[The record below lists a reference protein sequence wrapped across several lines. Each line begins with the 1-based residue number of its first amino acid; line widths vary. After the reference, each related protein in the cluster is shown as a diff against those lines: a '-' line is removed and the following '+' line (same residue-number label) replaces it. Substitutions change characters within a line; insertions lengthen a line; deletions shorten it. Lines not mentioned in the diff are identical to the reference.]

1 MSARSG
7 RPRLDA
13 VKVGGSLLTDKA
25 RLFTPDPDGI
35 ERFARAINSCMS
47 AGLNVLYIAGG
58 GSFGNAIAHPGS
70 QIDLDAMPAVMRS
83 WRGVLAE
90 IARPVCPEITIKGAA
105 ELFETGPSAL
115 LRWAERRQH
124 ALIMTGDVVRTAS
137 GPRLVSSDYLP
148 LWIARHHALRR
159 AVMLTNVPGV
169 VRGGELVRTFSGP
182 VRGPDFE
189 TRSCPDATGA
199 MGLKVRVLSRL
210 ARKGVEGA
218 VCGGDRLD
226 DLARVLHAPTL
237 PGTVFAPRQTACLRA
252 AS

>member
-1 MSARSG
+1 LSARSG
-7 RPRLDA
+7 RWRLDA
-13 VKVGGSLLTDKA
+13 VKVGGSLLTDKS

-35 ERFARAINSCMS
+35 ERFARAINACMS
-47 AGLNVLYIAGG
+47 AGLNVVHIAGG

-70 QIDLDAMPAVMRS
+70 LIDLDAMPAVMRT
-83 WRGVLAE
+83 WRGVLEE
-90 IARPVCPEITIKGAA
+90 IARPVCPAITVRGAA
-105 ELFETGPSAL
+105 ELLETGPSAL
-115 LRWAERRQH
+115 MRQAERRQS

-137 GPRLVSSDYLP
+137 GLRLVSSDYLP

-169 VRGGELVRTFSGP
+169 IRGGKLVRTFSGP

-189 TRSCPDATGA
+189 PRSCPDATGA

-210 ARKGVEGA
+210 ARMGVEGA
-218 VCGGDRLD
+218 VCGGDQLD
-226 DLARVLHAPTL
+226 DLVRVLRAPTL
-237 PGTVFAPRQTACLRA
+237 PGTVFAPRQIACVRA